1 MTIRNCDRHSSAS
14 DGPRVPG
21 KPKLGRQCEV
31 FLCSY
36 FVLIEYLRGLSTNH
50 DMPPKSST
58 HPVDSNSPPMP
69 NPLKLALTGPLQLP
83 LSQSLPKSVASTSPR
98 TSLFF
103 QPMPLPLPCTG
114 DLFSMTITQIPPI
127 YERPHAK
134 MQRRKEIRS
143 AQADWWVSR
152 TVLIGVRTK
161 VAIRLS

>member
-58 HPVDSNSPPMP
+58 HPVDSNSPPM
-69 NPLKLALTGPLQLP
+69 LRCKYLTR
-83 LSQSLPKSVASTSPR
+83 KNDAFTSHR
-98 TSLFF
+98 
-103 QPMPLPLPCTG
+103 
-114 DLFSMTITQIPPI
+114 
-127 YERPHAK
+127 
-134 MQRRKEIRS
+134 
-143 AQADWWVSR
+143 
-152 TVLIGVRTK
+152 
-161 VAIRLS
+161 

>member
-1 MTIRNCDRHSSAS
+1 MTIRNCDRNSSAS

-69 NPLKLALTGPLQLP
+69 KPPSLALPDSLLR
-83 LSQSLPKSVASTSPR
+83 LLHQSLPKSNAATSPY
-98 TSLFF
+98 
-103 QPMPLPLPCTG
+103 
-114 DLFSMTITQIPPI
+114 DLFSIIHYQF
-127 YERPHAK
+127 
-134 MQRRKEIRS
+134 RS
-143 AQADWWVSR
+143 PSPGICSPR
-152 TVLIGVRTK
+152 
-161 VAIRLS
+161 